1 MSEFADL
8 QPIVTT
14 PSEPAAEEGR
24 AGTADV
30 HQIVRTIGVVV
41 AAVALV
47 VIAAMQLQISRH
59 EAETACAQ
67 RAIYQRS
74 VGTTGAA
81 TNATAIQQQLADCF
95 K

>member
-1 MSEFADL
+1 MSELADL

-14 PSEPAAEEGR
+14 PPPAAAAERSG
-24 AGTADV
+24 GADL
-30 HQIVRTIGVVV
+30 HQMVRTVAVVV

-47 VIAAMQLQISRH
+47 VIAAMQLQISRR

-74 VGTTGAA
+74 TGAA
-81 TNATAIQQQLADCF
+81 GAAANATAIQQQIAACF